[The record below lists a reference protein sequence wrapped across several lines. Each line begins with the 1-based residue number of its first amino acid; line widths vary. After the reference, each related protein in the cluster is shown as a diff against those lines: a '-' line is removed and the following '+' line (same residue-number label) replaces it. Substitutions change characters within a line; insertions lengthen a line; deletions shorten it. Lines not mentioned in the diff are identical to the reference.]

1 MFSSAL
7 KSISSTIST
16 NVSSNYSVSATA
28 ASSAGPWKI
37 YEAKKK
43 STGKAYSVFVFDK
56 KTVLDGYSSGLGR
69 SSATAV
75 KRAGEEVVERLKKEA
90 SSLARLRHPSVLE
103 LVEPVEET
111 RGGGLQFV
119 TEAVTT
125 SLAGLLQHK
134 DDQERSGGDA
144 GGRSRRYV
152 TEDADGTRRRR
163 EPEMDELEIQKGL
176 LQISKA
182 LEFLHEKAGLCH
194 ANLTPDSILINTRG
208 DWKLSG
214 LSFCTPPE
222 NSSKPTSFQPINLAE
237 VLHTDPRLPR
247 FVQLNLDYTS
257 PDFVLDKHLT
267 SSADMF
273 SLGLLCVALYNS
285 PHRSPI
291 ESQGNTSTYKRLFQT
306 SSTLPSANNDFLCTR
321 PLPKDLSRY
330 VLPRLITRRPAQRM
344 TAKEFQQSEYF
355 NNVLVSSI
363 RFLEAFPAKTA
374 KEKAQFLR
382 GLLKVL
388 PSFPKSVMEKK
399 VLPALLEE
407 LKDRE
412 LVSLILHN
420 VFKIIDLLPSG
431 RRAFGDKIRPSL
443 KEIFVTKAKQT
454 QEKDAARDAGLMI
467 MLEQLS
473 VIVDNCNGKEF
484 KDDILPI
491 IYAAL
496 DAPTPSVVDAALRS
510 LPLVLPVL
518 DFSTIKNELFP
529 VIATIFSRTT
539 SLAIKVRGLQA
550 FVILCGGTLDPSGDD
565 GLDGIT
571 TDKRK
576 TSSSSA
582 LDKYTMQEKIV
593 PLVKG
598 IKTKEPAVMM
608 AGLQLLRVIGEA
620 ADADFV
626 AMDILPILWSMSL
639 GPLLDLKQF
648 QAFMDLIRTLSR
660 RVEEEQTKKL
670 QELLGNSHGPSALP
684 VDDFMS
690 FGAVAG
696 SKLDTNGPSEDDF
709 ERLVKGQ
716 SGATSAH
723 PMDAG
728 WDEPASHSTVV
739 SSTAPNSGTA
749 RSSGTSSTVA
759 FPWSTPSPTTA
770 TAPAV
775 QAAQQSLRTLTPD
788 LGSIQALAP
797 CLTQFSQP
805 LQPTTGAMSPPRQS
819 SSTTAVNW
827 AAATAN
833 PWASPAPASTSSFGS
848 LSMAMQQQ
856 STSNTSQ
863 SSSYSLP
870 RPALTTTT
878 TASPMSSFSLAPP
891 PGAGSTSGIG
901 ARGLGTGTG
910 TGMGTSS
917 GMNGTQ
923 RPGMGTT
930 SMGSLASMNSMMN
943 TSGNGGGMAMG
954 SLGIGL
960 AQGTQRVQPTQ
971 PSQQQQQQQP
981 SRPSGLDKYA
991 SLL

>member
-484 KDDILPI
+484 KDGTGFRD
-491 IYAAL
+491 ASDAL
-496 DAPTPSVVDAALRS
+496 DALADHGPSRYLAHHLRRIGRPDS
-510 LPLVLPVL
+510 LGG
-518 DFSTIKNELFP
+518 
-529 VIATIFSRTT
+529 R
-539 SLAIKVRGLQA
+539 RGA
-550 FVILCGGTLDPSGDD
+550 
-565 GLDGIT
+565 
-571 TDKRK
+571 
-576 TSSSSA
+576 
-582 LDKYTMQEKIV
+582 E
-593 PLVKG
+593 
-598 IKTKEPAVMM
+598 EPAARFAG
-608 AGLQLLRVIGEA
+608 AGLQHHQERAISRHCYHLQPDDQSRHQGPGIAGLCHPLR
-620 ADADFV
+620 
-626 AMDILPILWSMSL
+626 
-639 GPLLDLKQF
+639 
-648 QAFMDLIRTLSR
+648 R
-660 RVEEEQTKKL
+660 
-670 QELLGNSHGPSALP
+670 H
-684 VDDFMS
+684 
-690 FGAVAG
+690 
-696 SKLDTNGPSEDDF
+696 
-709 ERLVKGQ
+709 
-716 SGATSAH
+716 
-723 PMDAG
+723 
-728 WDEPASHSTVV
+728 
-739 SSTAPNSGTA
+739 
-749 RSSGTSSTVA
+749 
-759 FPWSTPSPTTA
+759 
-770 TAPAV
+770 
-775 QAAQQSLRTLTPD
+775 
-788 LGSIQALAP
+788 LGSVGRRRARWHHDGQAKDVVL
-797 CLTQFSQP
+797 
-805 LQPTTGAMSPPRQS
+805 
-819 SSTTAVNW
+819 
-827 AAATAN
+827 
-833 PWASPAPASTSSFGS
+833 
-848 LSMAMQQQ
+848 
-856 STSNTSQ
+856 
-863 SSSYSLP
+863 
-870 RPALTTTT
+870 
-878 TASPMSSFSLAPP
+878 
-891 PGAGSTSGIG
+891 
-901 ARGLGTGTG
+901 LGTGQVHHAREDCAVGERDQDQGAGRHDGRTPTAQG
-910 TGMGTSS
+910 HRRSS
-917 GMNGTQ
+917 RCRFRRYGYPPHSLEHE
-923 RPGMGTT
+923 PGSSPRLETVPGLHGPDPDIVAE
-930 SMGSLASMNSMMN
+930 S
-943 TSGNGGGMAMG
+943 GGGANQKAAG
-954 SLGIGL
+954 APG
-960 AQGTQRVQPTQ
+960 
-971 PSQQQQQQQP
+971 
-981 SRPSGLDKYA
+981 
-991 SLL
+991 